1 MEFQHTGS
9 VALTKII
16 TLVKTAL
23 KGKVDAVEGK
33 GLSTNDLTNELVE
46 KINNT
51 SSTVDGLVSTGGQ
64 ANVIE
69 KITVNGVEEE
79 VGDGKV
85 VDITVPTK
93 MSDLEDDTTFIDE
106 AELNAKGYQN
116 AAQVETAITAKGY
129 QTAEQVAAA
138 IASVDHV
145 KRVIVESTDAIDL
158 TAEDADQYIYMV
170 KKSSTKAGDKYDEY
184 MVFDGE
190 LEKVGD
196 WAIDLSGYVQE
207 KDITDMT
214 AEEVQTLWD
223 SVTV

>member
-1 MEFQHTGS
+1 MAFQHTGN
-9 VALTKII
+9 VALTKVI

-23 KGKVDAVEGK
+23 KGKVDTVEGK

-46 KINNT
+46 QINNAQNAEQVESAITGKGYQT
-51 SSTVDGLVSTGGQ
+51 SEQVESAITGKGYQ
-64 ANVIE
+64 TSEQVETA
-69 KITVNGVEEE
+69 ITE
-79 VGDGKV
+79 
-85 VDITVPTK
+85 
-93 MSDLEDDTTFIDE
+93 
-106 AELNAKGYQN
+106 KGYQN

-138 IASVDHV
+138 VANADHV
-145 KRVIVESTDAIDL
+145 KRVIVNNTDEIDL
-158 TAEDADQYIYMV
+158 TAENADQFIYMV
-170 KKSSTKAGDKYDEY
+170 KKSSTKSGDKYDEY

-196 WAIDLSGYVQE
+196 WQVDLSGYV
-207 KDITDMT
+207 KTDDITDMT

>member
-1 MEFQHTGS
+1 MAFQHTGN
-9 VALTKII
+9 VALTKVI

-23 KGKVDAVEGK
+23 KGKVDTVEGK

-46 KINNT
+46 QINNAQNAEQVESAITGKGYQT
-51 SSTVDGLVSTGGQ
+51 SEQVET
-64 ANVIE
+64 A
-69 KITVNGVEEE
+69 ITE
-79 VGDGKV
+79 
-85 VDITVPTK
+85 
-93 MSDLEDDTTFIDE
+93 
-106 AELNAKGYQN
+106 KGYQN

-138 IASVDHV
+138 VANADHV
-145 KRVIVESTDAIDL
+145 KRVIVNNTDEIDL
-158 TAEDADQYIYMV
+158 TAENADQFIYMV
-170 KKSSTKAGDKYDEY
+170 KKSSTKSGDKYDEY

-196 WAIDLSGYVQE
+196 WQVDLSGYV
-207 KDITDMT
+207 KTDDITDMT